1 MAEEIQRLIFLDS
14 SVLIEY
20 FRKTKKQKSFFYQLQ
35 LQQGYSGFLISGV
48 IQIEIF
54 QGSNYKQKFFWENLF
69 QDLILVPFGIKATQS
84 TLEII
89 SELRL
94 KRRGLPIADLIIAG
108 TALSLNLPLATLNK
122 KHFTDIDGL
131 QLLTPDSFE

>member
-1 MAEEIQRLIFLDS
+1 MAEEIQRLICLDS

-20 FRKTKKQKSFFYQLQ
+20 FRKTKKERSFFYRLQ
-35 LQQGYSGFLISGV
+35 LQQGYNGFLISGV

-54 QGSNYKQKFFWENLF
+54 RGSNYKQKLFWENLF

-84 TLEII
+84 ALEII

-94 KRRGLPIADLIIAG
+94 KRRELPIADLIIAA
-108 TALSLNLPLATLNK
+108 TASSLNLPLATLNK